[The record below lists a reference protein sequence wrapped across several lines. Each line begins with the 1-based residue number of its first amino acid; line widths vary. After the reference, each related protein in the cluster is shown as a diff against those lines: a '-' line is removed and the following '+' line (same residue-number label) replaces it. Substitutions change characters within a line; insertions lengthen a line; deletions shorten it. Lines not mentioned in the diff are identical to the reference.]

1 MVSVNSICLE
11 APIPDGVVQQAVGKQ
26 VEPLVRITKLNKVY
40 KGRWKTGREKVAVK
54 DFSLSIYS
62 NSITVLIGHNGAGK
76 TTTINI
82 ITAIMPR
89 TSGSIIV
96 DGEQDPD
103 RYRQQI
109 GFCPQ
114 HNVFYSFLNCREH
127 VEFFGCLRGL
137 SLEDARKEAVDVMKK
152 VNLMDKSE
160 AFVHTLSG
168 GMKRRLTLANAIIGN
183 TKLLIL
189 DEPTSGL
196 DPESRRDVWDL
207 LLNLRKDHTI
217 LLTTHFMEEA
227 DILGDWIAIMEYGEL
242 IAFGT
247 PLYLKQRYGKGYT
260 LKLLKGPEFD
270 ADGIWKLVQQHV
282 PKSTVRESVKEV
294 FSITLPYESLNQYP
308 ALLNTL
314 ETNQKDRGIE
324 AISMTNASLEEV
336 FLNSS
341 KSNKRFQHHPES
353 EDRVDSPIRMPLT
366 SSTTVKRAS
375 NVLSRASLNIGW
387 AIWRKKVIHMQCNK
401 HIYGALLLL
410 PVIVMFICCIAT
422 GHTAG
427 AMDLAAVRLIGT
439 KIWNARGVIAINSF
453 SPQNGDTQ
461 SLFRTILK
469 NTTFEG
475 VDLVVQENISLI
487 ELLNN
492 EIRKDYTKYR
502 DEVVVGID
510 CNHTKDGLD
519 MTILHNNNL
528 VHSTGIG
535 QSIATTILMR
545 YYFGHPSANVEVQ
558 NIPSTRKL
566 LIDFATPYY
575 VTEFVS
581 IAYMFYILL
590 YLQLPL
596 LEHQTGF
603 RQLQNINRYV
613 YWTSTHLFDIL
624 LHTAITT
631 LVVVMLLITDRG
643 NAFSSSAYMHIF
655 AALLLYGVQALQ
667 IVYIISKCVEH
678 ANTAITIMSFL
689 MIIGV
694 CGVVLLSSGYDD
706 IINNSTLILLLH
718 VVPEFALKHSMRVIY
733 ENEKLNI
740 YKSHSFKIEAD
751 DNKPLSLVK
760 MYVAPL
766 VVVPILSCRRSRTS
780 REMELHDAA
789 ANDETDSVFLK
800 NVQEESKTVDK
811 LLENTTNVR
820 DQYAI
825 VVKKL
830 EKKYMDEHKAV
841 KQISFAVKR
850 GECFGL
856 LGMNGAGKTTVF
868 QMLSRNLPISDG
880 QIYLQ
885 HCEVQ
890 QTNPLEYRKQYG
902 YCPQIDML
910 LDFLTVYQ
918 TIDYCASIKNI
929 QHRKKHIIY
938 WLAVLDI
945 LAYKDHAIGQ
955 CSGGT
960 KRKVNTILALLGG
973 PPVVL
978 LDEPTTGVDPK
989 SRRFLWKCIKNIQQ
1003 EDQTILLTSHSME
1016 ECEELCNRLSIMVDG
1031 TLRCI
1036 GSILELKSN
1045 HGQGYNIL
1053 IKLKD
1058 KLDDAE
1064 NYESLI
1070 TEIKRRLNASLKEKH
1085 KDMLKFA
1092 VNPPVMLSQLF
1103 EKVNQL
1109 KEAHD
1114 ETIVSYSINET
1125 SLEDIFSSVKGI
1137 LPNSYSIR
1145 PRRTEWLEAPAGA
1158 LAATVDVL
1166 AATVDVLVGT
1176 VGARTA
1182 GALSGSVDA
1191 GAGMIGV
1198 LDGMSIVLA
1207 GTVGVL
1213 TGSVGART
1221 RGSQSSVQNK
1231 IVVKPREMRTA
1242 QHFIKKCRTEKKRH
1256 KFRNIVITFIPLI
1269 VLIFILNSTQKK
1281 QTIGRDES
1289 VYGEEE
1295 LANFLPSELI
1305 NKFYYTPNT
1314 SLTKTIMEDVR
1325 QILYIVEERVEPVAT
1340 EQLLEYK
1347 VLDNE
1352 HICFGIIFSNISHD
1366 DLLRYTI
1373 RMKNNNFQTEQTYSR
1388 DVFNAYKIRNNEY
1401 IQSGFLALQN
1411 AIDRAYTFYLEKA
1424 SHGDDLK
1431 MPHASLHYGHIPVV
1445 ESPNI
1450 KDSNSA
1456 FYTVV
1461 WTLACGTFQSVYLL
1475 LLPLLE
1481 ERANGAKEYLKIVCS
1496 ASYWNEV
1503 TLFSISLIHFFIVF
1517 LISVVY
1523 CLFIDVWETNPAQ
1536 VVWLIL
1542 LGLLYLIHLI
1552 VFIFFLS
1559 TTLESSTI
1567 AAAVAPVC
1575 LFSSVL
1581 VSYIFKSLTLPLCIF
1596 PVNGWL
1602 TGGLI
1607 FVSYKSSGHVF
1618 EAHDLFN
1625 SAYPTFESYS
1635 LFSVYLMQLCGII
1648 FWLFLW
1654 FYVTNVFPGRYGT
1667 PKSKGFC
1674 LSKNYWLRARG
1685 TLMGNR
1691 VMAESRRTVDQSVD
1705 QEMVPVDSMCLDTP
1719 IPDGVEQQAVG
1730 KQVKPLVRIT
1740 KLNKVYKRRWNTGR
1754 EKVAVKDFSLSIY
1767 SNSITVLLG
1776 HNGAGKT
1783 TTMNIITGMV
1793 PRTSGSIIVD
1803 GEQAPDR
1810 YRQQIGFCPQHNVFY
1825 SFLNCREH
1833 VEFFGCLRGLSL
1845 EDARKE
1851 AVDVMKK
1858 VNLMDK
1864 SEAFVHTLSGG
1875 MKRRLS
1881 LANAIIGNTKLL
1893 ILDEPTSGL
1902 DPESRRDI
1910 WDLLLKLRRDHTILL
1925 TTHFM
1930 EEADI
1935 LGDWIAI
1942 MEYGELVAFGTP
1954 LFLKQRYGK
1963 GYTLKLLKG
1972 PEFDA
1977 DGIWKLVQQH
1987 VPKSTVRESVKEVF
2001 SITLPYESLNQ
2012 YPALLN
2018 TLETNQKDRGIEA
2031 ISMTNAS
2038 LEEVFLNSSKSNKR
2052 FQHHPES
2059 EDRVDS
2065 PIRMP
2070 LTSSTTVKRA
2080 SNVLS
2085 RASLNIG
2092 WAIWRK
2098 KVIHMQCNKHI
2109 YGALLLLPVI
2119 VMFICCI
2126 ATGHTAGAMDLAAVS
2141 LIATKISNARGVI
2154 AINSFSL
2161 QNGDNTQSLF
2171 RTILKNTTFEGVD
2184 LVVQENISLI
2194 ELLNNE
2200 IRKDYTKYRDEVV
2213 VGIECNHTKDG
2224 LDMTILHNN
2233 NLVHSTGIGQSI
2245 ATTILMRYY
2254 FGHPSANVEVQNIP
2268 STRKLLIDVATPYYV
2283 TELVS
2288 IAYMFY
2294 ILLYLQLPLL
2304 EHQTGFRQ
2312 LQNIN
2317 RYVYWT
2323 STYLF
2328 DILLHT
2334 AITTLVVVLPLITD
2348 RGNVFSSSAY
2358 MHIFAALLLYG
2369 VQALLVV
2376 YIISKCVEHANTAI
2390 TIMSYLMIIG
2400 VCGVVLLSSG
2410 YDDIQNNSTLILLL
2424 HIIPEF
2430 ALKHSMHVIYE
2441 NEKLIVYESR
2451 SSKIEAD
2458 DNKPLSLVKL
2468 YVAPLVVVPILVLIL
2483 NEVIEHIYRRENISK
2498 FKNCSVFCLM
2508 FKTKK
2513 SCRKSRTSSLAKL
2526 QDAAENMDETD
2537 SVFLKNVQE
2546 ESNTVDKLLEN
2557 TTNVRDQY
2565 AIVVKKLEKEYMDEH
2580 KAVKQISFAVKRGEC
2595 FGLLGMNG
2603 AGKTTVFQMLSR
2615 NLPISDGQIYLQHC
2629 EVQQAN
2635 PLEYREQYG
2644 YCPQIDMLLDFLT
2657 VYQTI
2662 DYCASIKNIQDREKH
2677 IIYWLTVLDILA
2689 YKDHAV
2695 GECSGGTKRKV
2706 NTILALLGGPSVVLL
2721 DEPTTGVDPKS
2732 RRFLWK
2738 CIKDIQREDQTILL
2752 TSHSMEECEELCNRL
2767 SIMVDGTLRCI
2778 GSILELKSNHGQGYN
2793 ILIKLK
2799 DTLVMDDAE
2808 NYESLI
2814 AEIKKRL
2821 NASLKEEHEDMLKF
2835 AVNPPVMLSQLF
2847 EKVNQLKE
2855 AHDEAIA
2862 SYSINETSLE
2872 DIFMKFR
2879 AKANESN
2886 P

>member
-336 FLNSS
+336 FLN
-341 KSNKRFQHHPES
+341 
-353 EDRVDSPIRMPLT
+353 
-366 SSTTVKRAS
+366 
-375 NVLSRASLNIGW
+375 
-387 AIWRKKVIHMQCNK
+387 
-401 HIYGALLLL
+401 
-410 PVIVMFICCIAT
+410 
-422 GHTAG
+422 
-427 AMDLAAVRLIGT
+427 
-439 KIWNARGVIAINSF
+439 
-453 SPQNGDTQ
+453 
-461 SLFRTILK
+461 
-469 NTTFEG
+469 
-475 VDLVVQENISLI
+475 
-487 ELLNN
+487 
-492 EIRKDYTKYR
+492 
-502 DEVVVGID
+502 
-510 CNHTKDGLD
+510 
-519 MTILHNNNL
+519 
-528 VHSTGIG
+528 TGIG

-1221 RGSQSSVQNK
+1221 
-1231 IVVKPREMRTA
+1231 
-1242 QHFIKKCRTEKKRH
+1242 
-1256 KFRNIVITFIPLI
+1256 
-1269 VLIFILNSTQKK
+1269 
-1281 QTIGRDES
+1281 
-1289 VYGEEE
+1289 E